1 MTPVPSVLVIGGG
14 IIGCSAA
21 HELAKRGCRVTVLE
35 RGTPGGEASS
45 AAAGL
50 LAPLGDSP
58 HPGPFNRLAIE
69 SWRLYPRIVAELREA
84 TGVDVEHMTAGT
96 LYPLASPADVEDARA
111 QCGWPLAP
119 SPPSSPR
126 SPRT

>member
-1 MTPVPSVLVIGGG
+1 MMMSVPSVLVIGGG

-50 LAPLGDSP
+50 
-58 HPGPFNRLAIE
+58 
-69 SWRLYPRIVAELREA
+69 
-84 TGVDVEHMTAGT
+84 
-96 LYPLASPADVEDARA
+96 AS
-111 QCGWPLAP
+111 G
-119 SPPSSPR
+119 
-126 SPRT
+126 